1 MMSEHTDDQVAEWGS
16 MRDLKR
22 RFGISQS
29 TGYRLAAAGFIEVR
43 KIGARSIVS
52 FASVRRHIAR
62 QPTPEL
68 KQDERAIKLAIHT
81 AA

>member
-1 MMSEHTDDQVAEWGS
+1 MTEHTDDQIAEWGP
-16 MRDLKR
+16 MGALKH
-22 RFGISQS
+22 RFGISKS

-52 FASVRRHIAR
+52 FASVRRHIAC

-68 KQDERAIKLAIHT
+68 KQDERAIKLAVHT